1 MIKFRYSAIDSKG
14 ELVEDEHT
22 AKDKEALLEYLKFN
36 DLNPLS
42 VEEIGAGEA
51 DIPAAVLRQKKE
63 ESEGEATA
71 APTGKVGL
79 STGISRKETSVFT
92 RQLATTLHAGL
103 PLLRTISLLHKETTN
118 PRLKKVLG
126 TLGKR
131 LQKGANLSEAMG
143 EFPRVFEPMYINM
156 IRVGEMSGDL
166 PQCVGR
172 LAILLEKDLVLRRR
186 VRTALAYPTFI
197 FCFTTILTYLLVAF
211 LIPVFTPMF
220 LASGLD
226 LERDYPLTKMLITAS
241 QFATDPVAVGFTG
254 TLLIMTGI
262 FFKLASQTP
271 RGKLIIDTVKI
282 SMPFLG
288 KTVKEFTAARFA
300 RSFATL
306 LQAGVPLVESLGLVA
321 EAAGNELVA
330 TRVRQIGRRIQS
342 GEQLSDT
349 LRSAGLFPDPLIQ
362 MTSIGEEAGSLPDM
376 LERVAD
382 YYDEELESSIASLTA
397 LLEPSMMVVIGG
409 LVGVFVMGILLPI
422 LGISSGMENQL

>member
-1 MIKFRYSAIDSKG
+1 MIKFKYSALDKSG

-22 AKDKEALLEYLKFN
+22 AKDKDALLEYLKFN

-42 VEEIGAGEA
+42 VEELGQGEQE
-51 DIPAAVLRQKKE
+51 IPEAVLKRNKE
-63 ESEGEATA
+63 ISEGESSS
-71 APTGKVGL
+71 APTGSVGL
-79 STGISRKETSVFT
+79 FTGISPKETSVFT

-103 PLLRTISLLHKETTN
+103 PLLRTISLLHRETSN

-131 LQKGANLSEAMG
+131 LQKGANLSEAMT

-156 IRVGEMSGDL
+156 IKVGEMSGDL

-186 VRTALAYPTFI
+186 VKTALAYPTFI
-197 FCFTTILTYLLVAF
+197 LGFTSLLTYLLVAF

-241 QFATDPVAVGFTG
+241 EYATDPVAVGFTG
-254 TLLIMTGI
+254 VFIIMSGI
-262 FFKLASQTP
+262 FFRLASQTP
-271 RGKLIIDTVKI
+271 QGKLVIDTVKI
-282 SMPFLG
+282 SIPFLG

-330 TRVRQIGRRIQS
+330 QKVKQIGRQIQS
-342 GEQLSDT
+342 GEVLSDT
-349 LRSAGLFPDPLIQ
+349 LRQAGLFPDLLIQ
-362 MTSIGEEAGSLPDM
+362 MTAIGEEAGSLPDM

-382 YYDEELESSIASLTA
+382 YYDEELEASIASLTA
-397 LLEPSMMVVIGG
+397 LLEPAMMVVIGG
-409 LVGVFVMGILLPI
+409 LVGVFVMGVLLPI
-422 LGISSGMENQL
+422 LGISAGMENQL